1 MALSKISNILKI
13 NGMIVIIS
21 FQSLEDRIVKN
32 FFKPEIYSLP
42 KDIPL
47 NNTIEE
53 KFKCLK
59 KKVKPSAEEVARNPR
74 SRKSES
80 G

>member
-1 MALSKISNILKI
+1 
-13 NGMIVIIS
+13 
-21 FQSLEDRIVKN
+21 
-32 FFKPEIYSLP
+32 LP

-74 SRKSES
+74 SRSAVMRVFTKL
-80 G
+80 